1 MMRRRFSA
9 RQRMILRMRSG
20 GHCTDCGEPLSAV
33 FHADHRTP
41 HSRGGPTTLMNGA
54 ALCPPCNLSKGNK
67 KNIRLRPWQREALAK
82 ALFWYGQQADRHF
95 VINAAPGAGKT
106 LAAIAIATTMLES
119 GLIDRV
125 VVVAPRNAVVDQWA
139 KEYEAKTGR
148 SMARITGKSSALGA
162 LSDDL
167 CATWAAV
174 RGLSDA
180 FQDICRS
187 SRVLVICDEHH
198 HAAIEAAWGRSADSA
213 FADAKYAL
221 ILTGTPVRSDG
232 AASIWLSQDSHGAIS
247 HPEEGSY
254 TLTYGEA
261 VDLGFCRPVTF
272 HRHEAKFK
280 VETKDG
286 ELFSVSGHSPADV
299 SIDHPAIGHLQRSLD
314 FYRLAKTPLFEADGK
329 TPLRTSYHATM
340 IEEASSKLD
349 DLREEMPSA
358 GGLVIAPTIDVAEHF
373 AKLIEIIEREPAAI
387 VHSEVGS
394 PDARIAMFRDR
405 SNIRWIVSVGMVA
418 EGVDIKRLRVL
429 VYLPHGTTELMFRQA
444 VGRVVR
450 SSGDD
455 DCTRAYVVMPS
466 FQTFEDYARRIEAD
480 MPASTVETHG
490 KERIRRCAVC
500 EGENAIGAVKCSHCD
515 AAFPER
521 PPRFRTCRDCE
532 GLNPSGVDACQN
544 CGHRFDGEYVLTL
557 DQALRNGVI
566 SRGIDIEEADVL
578 MAEAE
583 APLFKARRQQI
594 GDDRV
599 ARFISQIPKE
609 LIPAFRDFFKA
620 ADE

>member
-1 MMRRRFSA
+1 MTRRFTA
-9 RQRMILRMRSG
+9 RQRLILHLRHA
-20 GHCTDCGEPLSAV
+20 GHCADCGKPLSPG

-54 ALCPPCNLSKGNK
+54 ALCPSCNLSKGNK
-67 KNIRLRPWQREALAK
+67 MNIRLRPWQQEALAK
-82 ALFWYGQQADRHF
+82 ALSWYGGEADRHF

-106 LAAIAIATTMLES
+106 LAAIAIAASL
-119 GLIDRV
+119 LDRRQIDRV
-125 VVVAPRNAVVDQWA
+125 IVVAPRNAVVGQWA

-180 FQDICRS
+180 FQTICRS

-213 FADAKYAL
+213 FAEAKYAL

-232 AASIWLSQDSHGAIS
+232 AASIWLSQDSHGLIS

-272 HRHEAKFK
+272 HRHEARFK
-280 VETKDG
+280 VETKEG
-286 ELFSVSGHSPADV
+286 ELFAVSGHSPADI
-299 SIDHPAIGHLQRSLD
+299 STNHPGVEHLQRSLD

-340 IEEASSKLD
+340 IEEASAKLD

-373 AKLIEIIEREPAAI
+373 AKLIEMIEGEPAVI

-450 SSGDD
+450 SYGND

-480 MPASTVETHG
+480 MPASTVEIHG
-490 KERIRRCAVC
+490 QSRIRRCAVC
-500 EGENAIGAVKCSHCD
+500 EGENVIGASTCVHCG
-515 AAFPER
+515 AAFPAR
-521 PPRFRTCRDCE
+521 PVRFRTCREC
-532 GLNPSGVDACQN
+532 GALNPSGIEACQN
-544 CGHRFDGEYVLTL
+544 CGQKFDGEYVLTL

-578 MAEAE
+578 RAEAQ

-599 ARFISQIPKE
+599 ARFISQIPQE
-609 LIPAFRDFFKA
+609 LIPAFRDFFKL
-620 ADE
+620 DK